1 MKQIII
7 QISVVI
13 FFAGA
18 ALSMPFS
25 IIIAQ
30 TDSFFQENL
39 VPTDQSEDMERL
51 QELEL
56 QIIQLQMQI
65 AEFTEQL
72 TVFLITGSAATAQTK
87 FFFQKLFFRLL
98 CFLKA

>member
-30 TDSFFQENL
+30 TDSFFQEIWENAL
-39 VPTDQSEDMERL
+39 VRS
-51 QELEL
+51 
-56 QIIQLQMQI
+56 
-65 AEFTEQL
+65 
-72 TVFLITGSAATAQTK
+72 
-87 FFFQKLFFRLL
+87 
-98 CFLKA
+98 